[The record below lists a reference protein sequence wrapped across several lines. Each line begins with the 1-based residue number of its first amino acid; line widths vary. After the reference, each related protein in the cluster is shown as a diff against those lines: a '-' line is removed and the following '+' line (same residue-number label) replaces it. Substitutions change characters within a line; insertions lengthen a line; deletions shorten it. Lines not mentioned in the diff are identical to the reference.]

1 MQAAMPPAQTHIVIA
16 GGGTAGWLTAAILAA
31 SHNQDQGRLALQPRL
46 LLTLVESPEV
56 ATIGVGEGT
65 WPSMRQTLKLI
76 GLSETEFFACCEA
89 SPKQGSQ
96 FIDWQRTGSQYVHPF
111 TLPTDWPQTNLA
123 QHWLPHANE
132 LSFGEAVCPQVPL
145 SLQGLAPKMSRSGDY
160 QGVLNYGYH
169 LNAAKF
175 VALLQRHCTSMLGVV
190 YQQAHVESV
199 ERAVNGDIAAL
210 LLRRGEAGADLQR
223 LAADFFVDC
232 TGSASLLLG
241 QTLGVGWC
249 CARRYLFNDQA
260 LALQLPYQDPAQAIA
275 SNTKATAQG
284 VGWIWDIGLPN
295 RRGIGQVFASDFISR
310 QQAEDQLLA
319 YVSGSGGFAANS
331 DLNARWLQFNPGYR
345 QACWQQNCVA
355 IGMAAGFIEP
365 LEASALALV
374 EWSAKTL
381 AANLPLSA
389 DLYPLAAAKMNQTF
403 LRHWQQII
411 SFLKLHYCLSERNE
425 PYWQAHRQ
433 PDSIPSDLTLQLQ
446 LWQQQLP
453 THLDFAYQDLLFPAA
468 SYQYVMYGM
477 GFRTHCVP
485 AKPSAQ
491 QQARQLFQQNYQ
503 QYQQLQ
509 ALLPANRAL
518 LAQLTALQQAAGA
531 V

>member
-1 MQAAMPPAQTHIVIA
+1 MLTANPPAQTHLVIT
-16 GGGTAGWLTAAILAA
+16 GGGAAGWLTAAILAA
-31 SHNQDQGRLALQPRL
+31 THNQDQGRLALQPRL
-46 LLTLVESPEV
+46 KITVVESPDV

-96 FIDWQRTGSQYVHPF
+96 FIDWQQAGSMYVHPF

-123 QHWLPHANE
+123 HCWLPFADE
-132 LSFGEAVCPQVPL
+132 LPFGEAVCPQVGL
-145 SLQGLAPKMSRSGDY
+145 SLLGLAPKMPRSGDY

-169 LNAAKF
+169 LNAGKF
-175 VALLQRHCTSMLGVV
+175 IALLQRHCTSQLGVD
-190 YQQAHVESV
+190 YQQAHVAAV

-210 LLRRGEAGADLQR
+210 ALSDARGNRR

-241 QTLGVGWC
+241 QTLGVGWQ
-249 CARRYLFNDQA
+249 CARRYLFNDSA
-260 LALQLPYQDPAQAIA
+260 LALQLPYSEPAQPIA
-275 SNTKATAQG
+275 SNTKATAQP
-284 VGWIWDIGLPN
+284 VGWIWDIGLPG
-295 RRGIGQVFASDFISR
+295 RRGVGQVYASDFISR
-310 QQAEDQLLA
+310 EAAQDQLLH
-319 YVSGSGGFAANS
+319 YVRATGGAAAGTDFS
-331 DLNARWLQFNPGYR
+331 PRWLSFAPGHR
-345 QACWQQNCVA
+345 DVCWQQNCVA

-381 AANLPLSA
+381 AANLPLSPA
-389 DLYPLAAAKMNQTF
+389 LYPLAAARMNQTF

-411 SFLKLHYCLSERNE
+411 GFLKLHYCLSERTE

-433 PDSIPSDLTLQLQ
+433 PDSIPDELAAQLQ

-453 THLDFAYQDLLFPAA
+453 THFDFAYQDLLFPAA

-477 GFRTHCVP
+477 GFRTRCLA
-485 AKPSAQ
+485 AKPSQQ

-503 QYQQLQ
+503 QFQQLK

-518 LAQLTALQQAAGA
+518 LAQLAAQQAAGA